1 MSCEPGT
8 LATLNYAYLMSASAY
23 IYSPFSPE
31 WIFFSRNFETLF
43 NLLLIPK
50 QSSSAPGS
58 FSSV

>member
-43 NLLLIPK
+43 NLLLILK
-50 QSSSAPGS
+50 QSS
-58 FSSV
+58 